1 MYRKIFFLLLA
12 IVVFGFTKPGS
23 KEITVDKID
32 KAKLEK
38 IIKDRKGKVLFLN
51 LWATWCVPCREEFPS
66 IVKLSGEYKDVDF
79 VSISV
84 DFPDEVNSK
93 IIPFLKSNKADFT
106 TYVNAFNGDEELINL
121 LDKNWNGALPATFLF
136 DKTGKKLSFLEGKQS
151 YDAFKKEIDRVI
163 KK

>member
-1 MYRKIFFLLLA
+1 M
-12 IVVFGFTKPGS
+12 
-23 KEITVDKID
+23 
-32 KAKLEK
+32 
-38 IIKDRKGKVLFLN
+38 
-51 LWATWCVPCREEFPS
+51 PCREEFPS

-151 YDAFKKEIDRVI
+151 YDAFKKEIDKVI